1 MGISC
6 SNSVH
11 FCFSSSTKAGTKTTS
26 QLMVVGIVSP
36 AAARLRN
43 QEGTK

>member
-1 MGISC
+1 
-6 SNSVH
+6 
-11 FCFSSSTKAGTKTTS
+11 
-26 QLMVVGIVSP
+26 MVVGIVSP